1 MTGVFQTASLMLLGS
16 GIFFLLV
23 GSIGL
28 IRLPDFYTRIHAAA
42 KSDTLGLGL
51 AVIGLAIHQGFTITT
66 GKLLV
71 VAAFVAVTNPVGVHA
86 LARAAH
92 ITGLEPWHPGRPEP
106 LDPTA
111 EDDQAEPDDDAAESE
126 AEAD

>member
-1 MTGVFQTASLMLLGS
+1 VSTFLEIASLALLTAGV
-16 GIFFLLV
+16 FFLLV

-51 AVIGLAIHQGFTITT
+51 AITGLAIHQGLTITT

-71 VAAFVAVTNPVGVHA
+71 VVAFVAITNPVGIHA

-92 ITGLEPWHPGRPEP
+92 ISGLETWYPGRT
-106 LDPTA
+106 DPRDPMAT
-111 EDDQAEPDDDAAESE
+111 EDDGGDDV
-126 AEAD
+126 EADTTEESD

>member
-1 MTGVFQTASLMLLGS
+1 VTTILEIASIVLLTAGV
-16 GIFFLLV
+16 FFLLV

-51 AVIGLAIHQGFTITT
+51 AIIGLAIHQGLTITT

-71 VAAFVAVTNPVGVHA
+71 VAAFVAVTNPVGIHA
-86 LARAAH
+86 LARAAR
-92 ITGLEPWHPGRPEP
+92 ISGLESWYPGRMDPHDPMETDEENEP
-106 LDPTA
+106 SGDEVDTTEDPR
-111 EDDQAEPDDDAAESE
+111 
-126 AEAD
+126 

>member
-1 MTGVFQTASLMLLGS
+1 MSTVLEIASLMLLGA
-16 GIFFLLV
+16 GTFFLFV

-51 AVIGLAIHQGFTITT
+51 AVIGLSIHQGLTLTT

-71 VAAFVAVTNPVGVHA
+71 VAAFVAITNPVGIHA

-92 ITGLEPWHPGRPEP
+92 ITGLEPWHPGRTQPE
-106 LDPTA
+106 DPTA
-111 EDDQAEPDDDAAESE
+111 DDDAAESE
-126 AEAD
+126 VEAD

>member
-1 MTGVFQTASLMLLGS
+1 MTIVFELASLVLLGLGVFFLM
-16 GIFFLLV
+16 V

-28 IRLPDFYTRIHAAA
+28 IRLPDFYTRIHTAA

-51 AVIGLAIHQGFTITT
+51 AVIGLAIHQGLTITT

-71 VAAFVAVTNPVGVHA
+71 VAVFVAVTNPVGIHA

-92 ITGLEPWHPGRPEP
+92 ITGLQPWHPGRPAP
-106 LDPTA
+106 ADPTA
-111 EDDQAEPDDDAAESE
+111 DEDREE
-126 AEAD
+126 AEEDTD

>member
-1 MTGVFQTASLMLLGS
+1 MSTVLEIASLVLLGA
-16 GIFFLLV
+16 GTFFLLV

-28 IRLPDFYTRIHAAA
+28 IRLPDFYSRIHAAA

-51 AVIGLAIHQGFTITT
+51 AVIGLSIHQGLTLTT

-71 VAAFVAVTNPVGVHA
+71 VAGFVAITNPVGIHA

-92 ITGLEPWHPGRPEP
+92 ITGLEPWHPGRPQP
-106 LDPTA
+106 ADPTA
-111 EDDQAEPDDDAAESE
+111 DDDSTEREAEDD
-126 AEAD
+126 

>member
-1 MTGVFQTASLMLLGS
+1 MKVFLEVLSLVMVAG
-16 GIFFLLV
+16 GAFFLLV

-51 AVIGLAIHQGFTITT
+51 AVVGLAIHEGLTITSA
-66 GKLLV
+66 KLIV
-71 VAAFVAVTNPVGVHA
+71 VAAFVAITNPVGIHA

-92 ITGLEPWHPGRPEP
+92 ISGLEPWYPGDDTPE
-106 LDPTA
+106 DPMA
-111 EDDQAEPDDDAAESE
+111 DPDSAADDEGED
-126 AEAD
+126 